1 MRIKGIML
9 NTAIALFLF
18 SAITT
23 AQEEQKQEMT
33 KDAWKQAMDEARA
46 KRDQLKME
54 VDDLDKAIAQLK
66 MRDAQLAEEIRKG
79 NEELTALIGES
90 QRKEFELRL
99 ARIEAKLNSLEQ
111 LSEQMLPEHESEV
124 GEVQSSIDEARADKL
139 AQLQEYK
146 DRIDAQQKRLEQMQS
161 LIAQL
166 KTGSKDVVVVGTWAK
181 DRACLWNIAKKQA
194 VYGNPA
200 LWVKLW
206 QGNKSKISN
215 PDVIHPGQKLQV
227 PAKAPLTA
235 SELAALRE
243 YHNERGTTDERAFAQ
258 SSEEGN

>member
-1 MRIKGIML
+1 
-9 NTAIALFLF
+9 
-18 SAITT
+18 
-23 AQEEQKQEMT
+23 
-33 KDAWKQAMDEARA
+33 MDEATA

-54 VDDLDKAIAQLK
+54 ITDLDKAIAQLK

-90 QRKEFELRL
+90 QRKDFEARL
-99 ARIEAKLNSLEQ
+99 NSIETKLNQLEQ
-111 LSEQMLPEHESEV
+111 LTEQTLPDHEGEV
-124 GEVQSSIDEARADKL
+124 SGVQSSIAEARAHKL

-146 DRIDAQQKRLEQMQS
+146 DRIDAQQRRLAQMQS

-166 KTGSKDVVVVGTWAK
+166 KTESSEVVVGTWAE

-206 QGNKSKISN
+206 QGNKSQISN

-227 PAKAPLTA
+227 PTKAPLTA
-235 SELAALRE
+235 EELSARDE
-243 YHNERGTTDERAFAQ
+243 YYSTRPSGSSVFAQ
-258 SSEEGN
+258 GDEEP

>member
-1 MRIKGIML
+1 MRTKGIML
-9 NTAIALFLF
+9 SAVIALFLF
-18 SAITT
+18 SNIVT

-33 KDAWKQAMDEARA
+33 KDAWKQAMDEATA
-46 KRDQLKME
+46 KRNQLKME

-79 NEELTALIGES
+79 NEELTALIGKS
-90 QRKEFELRL
+90 QQKEFEARL
-99 ARIEAKLNSLEQ
+99 ASIETKLNKLEQ

-124 GEVQSSIDEARADKL
+124 GEVQSSIDEARAHKL

-146 DRIDAQQKRLEQMQS
+146 DRIDAQQRRLEQVQS

-166 KTGSKDVVVVGTWAK
+166 KTESKDVVVVGTWAK

-206 QGNKSKISN
+206 QGNKSQISN
-215 PDVIHPGQKLQV
+215 PDVIHPGQKLRV
-227 PAKAPLTA
+227 PAKAPLTT
-235 SELAALRE
+235 EEVTALRE
-243 YHNERGTTDERAFAQ
+243 YHNERRIADERAFAT
-258 SSEEGN
+258 SEE